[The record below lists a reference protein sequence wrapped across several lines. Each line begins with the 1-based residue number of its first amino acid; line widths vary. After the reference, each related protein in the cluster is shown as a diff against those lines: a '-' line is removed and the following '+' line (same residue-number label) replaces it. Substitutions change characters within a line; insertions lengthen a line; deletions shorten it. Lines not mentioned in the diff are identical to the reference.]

1 MLDSMFSHIRNPSRA
16 ILYQP
21 EKDKRIINRLKVRT
35 RACLGL
41 STGSAPNQLQT
52 SKTES
57 PENTKMYHQ
66 HQGPSELFT
75 TRTSFP
81 MEQHLFLRGSNAQG
95 DSGLVLSTDAKPR
108 LKWTPELHQRFVDA
122 VNQLGG
128 AEKATPKTVMRLM
141 GIPGLTLYHL
151 KSHLQKYRL
160 SKNLQAQANVS
171 AAKNA
176 IGCTAAADRMHGTN
190 VPTMSSTN
198 VIPQAEKTIQ
208 IGEAL
213 QMQIEVQRQLNEQLE
228 VQRHLQ
234 LRIEAQGKYLQA
246 VLEQAQETLGKQ
258 NLGPANLEDAKIKIS
273 QLVSQVSNECFS
285 NAITDIKGSSSMHR
299 LEPRQIQFVESSTD
313 GYLTAAEGY
322 AKEHRLH
329 HHGVLKAYDDN
340 SLFCRKGSHENET
353 QFALNRSLS
362 ERRLAHLQNM
372 KGYNKAEFTCESD
385 TDVPAEYITP
395 QKNGGGSTTSSV
407 SGSKEGDAEKPYLE
421 SPNCTRQAVDY
432 PRESKLLDFE
442 QPCSGKKLDL
452 NTHNVDD
459 NDQAYRHFDLNGFS
473 WS

>member
-1 MLDSMFSHIRNPSRA
+1 MFSHIRSPSQG
-16 ILYQP
+16 IPYQP
-21 EKDKRIINRLKVRT
+21 EKAKGV
-35 RACLGL
+35 
-41 STGSAPNQLQT
+41 STGLRSEKSELVNRSAREQLET
-52 SKTES
+52 SR
-57 PENTKMYHQ
+57 TKRKEVTRNYRQERQMYPQ
-66 HQGPSELFT
+66 HQGSSELFT
-75 TRTSFP
+75 ARTSFP
-81 MEQHLFLRGSNAQG
+81 MEQHLFLRGGNTQG

-171 AAKNA
+171 ATKN
-176 IGCTAAADRMHGTN
+176 GCTAIADRMPGTS
-190 VPTMSSTN
+190 VPTMSSSN
-198 VIPQAEKTIQ
+198 VTPQAEKTIQ

-273 QLVSQVSNECFS
+273 ELVSQVSNECFS
-285 NAITDIKGSSSMHR
+285 NAITDVKESSSMHR
-299 LEPRQIQFVESSTD
+299 LEPRQIQFVESSTN

-322 AKEHRLH
+322 IKEHRLH
-329 HHGVLKAYDDN
+329 HHGVLKAYDDS

-362 ERRLAHLQNM
+362 ERRMAHLQNM
-372 KGYNKAEFTCESD
+372 KAYNKAEFACESD
-385 TDVPAEYITP
+385 TDMPAEYIAP
-395 QKNGGGSTTSSV
+395 QKNGNTTSSA
-407 SGSKEGDAEKPYLE
+407 SESKEGDPEKPYLDA
-421 SPNCTRQAVDY
+421 PNCARQALEY
-432 PRESKLLDFE
+432 PKESRLLDFE
-442 QPCSGKKLDL
+442 HPCSGKKLDL
-452 NTHNVDD
+452 NTHNIDD

>member
-1 MLDSMFSHIRNPSRA
+1 
-16 ILYQP
+16 
-21 EKDKRIINRLKVRT
+21 
-35 RACLGL
+35 
-41 STGSAPNQLQT
+41 
-52 SKTES
+52 
-57 PENTKMYHQ
+57 MYHQ
-66 HQGPSELFT
+66 HQGPSELF

-81 MEQHLFLRGSNAQG
+81 MEQHLFLRGGNAHG

-171 AAKNA
+171 TSKNA
-176 IGCTAAADRMHGTN
+176 IGCTAIADRMPGTSA
-190 VPTMSSTN
+190 PTMSSTN

-258 NLGPANLEDAKIKIS
+258 SLGPANLEDAKIKIS
-273 QLVSQVSNECFS
+273 ELVSQVSNECFS
-285 NAITDIKGSSSMHR
+285 NAITDIKESSSVHR
-299 LEPRQIQFVESSTD
+299 LEPKQIQFVESSMNNH
-313 GYLTAAEGY
+313 LTAAEGFI
-322 AKEHRLH
+322 KEHRLQH
-329 HHGVLKAYDDN
+329 QGVLKAYDDS
-340 SLFCRKGSHENET
+340 SLFCRKGSHEHET
-353 QFALNRSLS
+353 QFARSLS
-362 ERRLAHLQNM
+362 ERRMVHLQNG
-372 KGYNKAEFTCESD
+372 KGYSKAEFGYESD
-385 TDVPAEYITP
+385 TEMAPEYIGP
-395 QKNGGGSTTSSV
+395 QKNGGGSTTSSA
-407 SGSKEGDAEKPYLE
+407 SGSKGDAGKACLE
-421 SPNCTRQAVDY
+421 EPNCTRQAVEY

-442 QPCSGKKLDL
+442 HSCPGKKLDL

-459 NDQAYRHFDLNGFS
+459 TDQAYRHFDLNGFS

>member
-1 MLDSMFSHIRNPSRA
+1 
-16 ILYQP
+16 
-21 EKDKRIINRLKVRT
+21 
-35 RACLGL
+35 
-41 STGSAPNQLQT
+41 
-52 SKTES
+52 
-57 PENTKMYHQ
+57 MYHQ
-66 HQGPSELFT
+66 HHGPRELFT

-81 MEQHLFLRGSNAQG
+81 MEQHLFLRGGNAQG

-171 AAKNA
+171 TTKNG
-176 IGCTAAADRMHGTN
+176 IGCTAIAEIMPGTSAPTMCGTN
-190 VPTMSSTN
+190 I
-198 VIPQAEKTIQ
+198 IPQAEKTIQ

-273 QLVSQVSNECFS
+273 ELVTQVSNECFS
-285 NAITDIKGSSSMHR
+285 NATTDIKESSSMLR
-299 LEPRQIQFVESSTD
+299 LEPRQIQFVENSTNS
-313 GYLTAAEGY
+313 YLSTAEGFV
-322 AKEHRLH
+322 KEHRLQ
-329 HHGVLKAYDDN
+329 HHGVLKAYDDS
-340 SLFCRKGSHENET
+340 SLFCRKSSHDNET
-353 QFALNRSLS
+353 HLALNRSLS
-362 ERRLAHLQNM
+362 EHRVTHLHSMNV
-372 KGYNKAEFTCESD
+372 YNKAELVCDSD
-385 TDVPAEYITP
+385 TEEPSEYITP
-395 QKNGGGSTTSSV
+395 QKNGGDSTTSSA
-407 SGSKEGDAEKPYLE
+407 SGSKGHTEKQSLE
-421 SPNCTRQAVDY
+421 EQNCRKQAVEY
-432 PRESKLLDFE
+432 QRESKLLDFE
-442 QPCSGKKLDL
+442 QPYSGKKLDL
-452 NTHNVDD
+452 NTHNIDD
-459 NDQAYRHFDLNGFS
+459 SDQSYRHFDLNGFS

>member
-1 MLDSMFSHIRNPSRA
+1 
-16 ILYQP
+16 
-21 EKDKRIINRLKVRT
+21 
-35 RACLGL
+35 
-41 STGSAPNQLQT
+41 
-52 SKTES
+52 
-57 PENTKMYHQ
+57 MYHQ

-81 MEQHLFLRGSNAQG
+81 MERHLFLHGGSTQG

-160 SKNLQAQANVS
+160 SKNLQAQVNVGTT
-171 AAKNA
+171 KNA
-176 IGCTAAADRMHGTN
+176 IGCAVVADSMPGTIGTS
-190 VPTMSSTN
+190 VPAMINAN

-246 VLEQAQETLGKQ
+246 VLEQAQESLGKQ
-258 NLGPANLEDAKIKIS
+258 NLGPANLEDAKMKIS
-273 QLVSQVSNECFS
+273 ELVSQVSNECFS
-285 NAITDIKGSSSMHR
+285 SAVTEIKGSPSMHR
-299 LEPRQIQFVESSTD
+299 LEPRQIQFVESSTNNC
-313 GYLTAAEGY
+313 LTAAEGFIS
-322 AKEHRLH
+322 EHRVRR
-329 HHGVLKAYDDN
+329 HGVLKAYDD
-340 SLFCRKGSHENET
+340 SSIFSRKQSPDHEY
-353 QFALNRSLS
+353 QFSLNRSLS
-362 ERRLAHLQNM
+362 ERRMGQLHNV
-372 KGYNKAEFTCESD
+372 KHYHRGEFGSESE
-385 TDVPAEYITP
+385 TEIQQEYITP
-395 QKNGGGSTTSSV
+395 QGNGRGSTTSSA
-407 SGSKEGDAEKPYLE
+407 SGSKERDADRLHLE
-421 SPNCTRQAVDY
+421 EANCKRQVVEH
-432 PRESKLLDFE
+432 PS
-442 QPCSGKKLDL
+442 SGKKLDL
-452 NTHNVDD
+452 NTQNTDD
-459 NDQAYRHFDLNGFS
+459 IDQGYRHFDLNGFS

>member
-1 MLDSMFSHIRNPSRA
+1 
-16 ILYQP
+16 
-21 EKDKRIINRLKVRT
+21 
-35 RACLGL
+35 
-41 STGSAPNQLQT
+41 
-52 SKTES
+52 
-57 PENTKMYHQ
+57 
-66 HQGPSELFT
+66 
-75 TRTSFP
+75 
-81 MEQHLFLRGSNAQG
+81 MEQHLFLRGGNAQG

-160 SKNLQAQANVS
+160 SKNLQAQANVNTS
-171 AAKNA
+171 KNA
-176 IGCTAAADRMHGTN
+176 IGCTSIADRIPGTSAA
-190 VPTMSSTN
+190 TMSSTN
-198 VIPQAEKTIQ
+198 VVPQAEKTIQ

-273 QLVSQVSNECFS
+273 ELVSQVSTECFS
-285 NAITDIKGSSSMHR
+285 NAITDVKGSSSVHR
-299 LEPRQIQFVESSTD
+299 LEPRQIQFVESSTNS
-313 GYLTAAEGY
+313 YLSVAEGFI
-322 AKEHRLH
+322 KEQRLQH
-329 HHGVLKAYDDN
+329 QQHHGVLKAHDGS
-340 SLFCRKGSHENET
+340 SLFCRKRPHEHET

-362 ERRLAHLQNM
+362 ERRMAHLQNDEQ
-372 KGYNKAEFTCESD
+372 YSKAEFGYESD
-385 TDVPAEYITP
+385 TEIVHEYTAP
-395 QKNGGGSTTSSV
+395 QNGGGSTTSSA
-407 SGSKEGDAEKPYLE
+407 SGSKVDAEKLYLE
-421 SPNCTRQAVDY
+421 EQKCARQVAEY
-432 PRESKLLDFE
+432 PRESKLIDFE
-442 QPCSGKKLDL
+442 NSCSGKKLDL

-459 NDQAYRHFDLNGFS
+459 TDQAYRHFDLNDFS

>member
-1 MLDSMFSHIRNPSRA
+1 
-16 ILYQP
+16 
-21 EKDKRIINRLKVRT
+21 
-35 RACLGL
+35 
-41 STGSAPNQLQT
+41 
-52 SKTES
+52 
-57 PENTKMYHQ
+57 MYHQ

-81 MEQHLFLRGSNAQG
+81 MEQHLFLRGGNTQG

-160 SKNLQAQANVS
+160 SKNLQAQANAS
-171 AAKNA
+171 TSKNGL
-176 IGCTAAADRMHGTN
+176 GCTAIADRLPGTS
-190 VPTMSSTN
+190 VSTISSTN

-258 NLGPANLEDAKIKIS
+258 NLGPANHAKIKIS
-273 QLVSQVSNECFS
+273 ELVSQVSNECFS
-285 NAITDIKGSSSMHR
+285 NTISDIKESSSMHR
-299 LEPRQIQFVESSTD
+299 LEPKQIQFVESSTNS
-313 GYLTAAEGY
+313 YLTAAEGFI
-322 AKEHRLH
+322 KEHRLQ
-329 HHGVLKAYDDN
+329 HHGVLKTYDD
-340 SLFCRKGSHENET
+340 SLLFCRKGSHEHDT

-362 ERRLAHLQNM
+362 ERRMAHLQNE
-372 KGYNKAEFTCESD
+372 KEFSKAGFAYESD
-385 TDVPAEYITP
+385 TEMAPEYITP
-395 QKNGGGSTTSSV
+395 QKNDGGSTTSSA
-407 SGSKEGDAEKPYLE
+407 SGSKGDAEKPYLDE
-421 SPNCTRQAVDY
+421 PNCTRQEVEY
-432 PRESKLLDFE
+432 PRESKFLDFE
-442 QPCSGKKLDL
+442 HPCPGKKLDL

-459 NDQAYRHFDLNGFS
+459 TDQSFRHFDLNGFG